1 MRASI
6 ELLCAVVVLTACS
19 DGIGT
24 PIQRQAPEQA
34 LDRDAASDR
43 DGASDEDDDDGDEL
57 DEEHCRD
64 TFGWRADYAAG
75 EEALLDA
82 INSVRE
88 RSIRCGDREVDDLPP
103 LRLSPALRC
112 AARLHSRDMVL
123 RDFIGS
129 TNADGEGPRDR
140 MRAAGYRVYEADE
153 SLVIGERD
161 VASALEQLLD
171 DRDDCFNVATR
182 QHHDVGIGRYEDR
195 WTLDFA
201 SD

>member
-6 ELLCAVVVLTACS
+6 ELLCAVVMLTACS
-19 DGIGT
+19 DGVGT
-24 PIQRQAPEQA
+24 PIQRRAREQA
-34 LDRDAASDR
+34 LDRDAASEEQGAR
-43 DGASDEDDDDGDEL
+43 GDGL

-64 TFGWRADYAAG
+64 SFGWPDRYAA
-75 EEALLDA
+75 EETALLAA
-82 INSVRE
+82 INAARA
-88 RSIRCGDREVDDLPP
+88 RSIRCGDRGVQDLPP
-103 LRLSPALRC
+103 LRLSPALQC

-129 TNADGEGPRDR
+129 TNRDGEGPRDR
-140 MRAAGYRVYEADE
+140 MRAAGYRVDEADE

-161 VASALEQLLD
+161 AQAALEQLLD

-182 QHHDVGIGRYEDR
+182 QHGDLGIGRYEDR

>member
-6 ELLCAVVVLTACS
+6 ELLCAVSMLTACS
-19 DGIGT
+19 DGVGM
-24 PIQRQAPEQA
+24 PIQRQAPEQE

-43 DGASDEDDDDGDEL
+43 DGESAEDEDDGDEL

-64 TFGWRADYAAG
+64 TFAWPASYAAS
-75 EEALLDA
+75 EEALLEA
-82 INSVRE
+82 INTVRE
-88 RSIRCGDREVDDLPP
+88 RSIRCGDREVDGLPP
-103 LRLSPALRC
+103 LRLSSALRC

-129 TNADGEGPRDR
+129 TDRDGEGPRDR
-140 MRAAGYRVYEADE
+140 MRAAGYRVEEADE
-153 SLVIGERD
+153 SLVIGERE
-161 VASALEQLLD
+161 AQGALLQLLE
-171 DRDDCFNVATR
+171 DRDDCFNVATWR
-182 QHHDVGIGRYEDR
+182 HADVGIGRYEDR